1 MIDTLSSPDISTAT
15 ELPRPGEWSI
25 QWRGNTY
32 GEADVTGQ
40 HLAVLALI
48 AGTDDFESLDIDP
61 RHGHQ
66 RLMMMI
72 ASVVAV
78 ASVESLGA
86 DADEDDIAGQV
97 AHAVAEVS
105 AASVDEIL
113 GALRFG

>member
-1 MIDTLSSPDISTAT
+1 
-15 ELPRPGEWSI
+15 
-25 QWRGNTY
+25 
-32 GEADVTGQ
+32 
-40 HLAVLALI
+40 
-48 AGTDDFESLDIDP
+48 
-61 RHGHQ
+61 
-66 RLMMMI
+66 MMMI

>member
-1 MIDTLSSPDISTAT
+1 MINTLTMPDANTFVDMP
-15 ELPRPGEWSI
+15 EPGAWSI
-25 QWRGNTY
+25 QWRGIVY

-72 ASVVAV
+72 AAIVAV
-78 ASVESLGA
+78 DAVEALGP
-86 DADEDDIAGQV
+86 DAGEDDIAGQV
-97 AHAVAEVS
+97 ARSVAEVS
-105 AASVDEIL
+105 EASVEEIL
-113 GALRFG
+113 GALRF